1 MAISKE
7 LQRKLDYYEQVYF
20 ATDKPIPFK
29 DDLMLYPVLAE
40 NYYDFYGAV
49 PCITADKSIITV
61 IDEDG
66 RQKKIS
72 NPKGLAQTYMSYL
85 IEKLEGQEG
94 QVTTMQLMQL
104 FELVFHIKRGAF
116 CPHCGKEIPYSD
128 LFKDIDNKI
137 EQRTDEL
144 YNSMIVNKTDN
155 IKDVDENILSNLK
168 EKIRDIARR
177 EIMAQSYV
185 CPDCNNQMRDIFSV
199 KTNNETGQKLLVV
212 KNTEINSKEFDEFKA
227 IVPRQNI
234 LDYEGDKYM
243 NPDLKEELEIKAKLK
258 NSDYTSP
265 TLEKQMSCIV
275 AGTSYKYEEL
285 YKLPIRKI
293 AYLLRTIDKKNTY
306 YAQIQGAM
314 SGMVKFKED
323 PKHWIFSDDKH
334 NIRDELT
341 DYGKFADKFQ
351 QVV

>member
-1 MAISKE
+1 MAISKD
-7 LQRKLDYYEQVYF
+7 LQKKLDYYEQVYF

-29 DDLMLYPVLAE
+29 DDLLLYPVLAE
-40 NYYDFYGAV
+40 DYYDFYSSV

-61 IDEDG
+61 VDEEG
-66 RQKKIS
+66 RPKKIS
-72 NPKGLAQTYMSYL
+72 NPKGLAQTYMMYL
-85 IEKLEGQEG
+85 IERLEGQEG
-94 QVTTMQLMQL
+94 QVVMMQLMRL
-104 FELVFHIKRGAF
+104 FELVFHINRGVF
-116 CPHCGKEIPYSD
+116 CPHCGKEIPYGD
-128 LFKDIDNKI
+128 LFKDIDSQV
-137 EQRTDEL
+137 EQRTNEL
-144 YNSMIVNKTDN
+144 YNSLIANK
-155 IKDVDENILSNLK
+155 IEKVEEVDETILNSLK
-168 EKIRDIARR
+168 DKMRDMAKR
-177 EIMAQSYV
+177 EIMNQAYI
-185 CPDCNNQMRDIFSV
+185 CPECQNQMRDIFSI
-199 KTNNETGQKLLVV
+199 KTNNETGQKILVV
-212 KNTEINSKEFDEFKA
+212 KNTEISSKEFDEFKA

-285 YKLPIRKI
+285 YKLPMRKI
-293 AYLLRTIDKKNTY
+293 AYLLRTIDRKNTY

-341 DYGKFADKFQ
+341 DYGKFADKFK